1 MADSQKLSKN
11 CRKRKREILLMLY
24 FLDMTE
30 TESLLLSTDVVNASE
45 KGPYVLTNT
54 SRINGANALVQEELL
69 AQVGDVL
76 GGDYYV
82 LPSSTHELIL
92 IQDDGSISKEAMEQ
106 MVTEINSTQVPKK
119 DLLSNKVQFYD
130 SRQKQ
135 LRLDKNEVA
144 KEKIAEQGKG
154 MAERK
159 VRRNIKEPK
168 KFPHKL

>member
-1 MADSQKLSKN
+1 MGDF
-11 CRKRKREILLMLY
+11 CR
-24 FLDMTE
+24 TA
-30 TESLLLSTDVVNASE
+30 TPGCTS
-45 KGPYVLTNT
+45 G

-144 KEKIAEQGKG
+144 KEKIAEQVKG
-154 MAERK
+154 VAERK

-168 KFPHKL
+168 KIPHKL

>member
-1 MADSQKLSKN
+1 M
-11 CRKRKREILLMLY
+11 
-24 FLDMTE
+24 
-30 TESLLLSTDVVNASE
+30 
-45 KGPYVLTNT
+45 
-54 SRINGANALVQEELL
+54 
-69 AQVGDVL
+69 
-76 GGDYYV
+76 
-82 LPSSTHELIL
+82 IL

>member
-1 MADSQKLSKN
+1 M
-11 CRKRKREILLMLY
+11 
-24 FLDMTE
+24 
-30 TESLLLSTDVVNASE
+30 
-45 KGPYVLTNT
+45 TNT

-92 IQDDGSISKEAMEQ
+92 IQDDGSISKEALER

>member
-1 MADSQKLSKN
+1 M
-11 CRKRKREILLMLY
+11 
-24 FLDMTE
+24 
-30 TESLLLSTDVVNASE
+30 
-45 KGPYVLTNT
+45 
-54 SRINGANALVQEELL
+54 

-106 MVTEINSTQVPKK
+106 MVTEINSTQVQKK

-135 LRLDKNEVA
+135 LRLDKNEVV

-154 MAERK
+154 VAERK

>member
-1 MADSQKLSKN
+1 MAFGHEPKN
-11 CRKRKREILLMLY
+11 
-24 FLDMTE
+24 
-30 TESLLLSTDVVNASE
+30 LLLSTDVVNASE
-45 KGPYVLTNT
+45 KGSYVLTNT

-106 MVTEINSTQVPKK
+106 MVTEINSTQEPKK

-154 MAERK
+154 MAEKK

>member
-1 MADSQKLSKN
+1 M
-11 CRKRKREILLMLY
+11 
-24 FLDMTE
+24 
-30 TESLLLSTDVVNASE
+30 
-45 KGPYVLTNT
+45 TNT

-106 MVTEINSTQVPKK
+106 MVTEINSTQVQKK

-135 LRLDKNEVA
+135 LRLDKNEVV

-154 MAERK
+154 VAERK